1 MGGPARRQQSL
12 DDVAS
17 RFLDADP
24 RALARALTWVE
35 DADPRG
41 RQLLGRV
48 YDRTGRAR
56 VLGVTG
62 SPGAGKST
70 LVDQLVT
77 RMAGAGR
84 KVGIIAVDPSSAFSG
99 GAILGDRIR
108 MRAAGEVPGVYIR
121 SMATR
126 GHLGGLARA
135 TDDAVDLLDAFG
147 FDDVVIETVGVGQD
161 EIEVV
166 RLAQVNL
173 VVLVPFM
180 GDDVQAI
187 KAGIMEIADAY
198 VINKADREGA
208 DRLEAQLRYMM
219 QLYEGEA
226 KDVPIRHTV
235 ATRGDGVEELLATI
249 DELAQAQCGEA
260 ASAKRQARVAERL
273 TRLLRDTL
281 LAGFHEREGAAA
293 DLAEA
298 AASVSQRRED
308 PYGAVERLLAARGE
322 GGPRL
327 DHLGIAVADSEGALR
342 FWRDALGLQV
352 AHEEEV
358 ASEKVKV
365 TMLPAGESRVEL
377 LEPLPGDGGPVGAY
391 LEKRGGGIHHVCV
404 RVPDIRAALARLESA
419 GAQVVGEAPR
429 QGAGGC
435 LVAFVHP
442 KSTGG
447 VLLELS
453 QAPREGA

>member
-1 MGGPARRQQSL
+1 MGTPSRRRQTL
-12 DDVAS
+12 EDVAA
-17 RFLDADP
+17 RFRAGEI
-24 RALARALTWVE
+24 RALSRALTWVE

-41 RQLLGRV
+41 RALLGQV

-70 LVDQLVT
+70 LVDQMVS
-77 RMAGAGR
+77 RMAAEGR

-108 MRAAGEVPGVYIR
+108 MRSAGEIEGVYIR

-147 FDDVVIETVGVGQD
+147 FDDIVIETVGVGQD

-166 RLAQVNL
+166 QLAQVNL

-208 DRLEAQLRYMM
+208 AGLEAQLRYMM

-226 KDVPIRHTV
+226 MDVPIRHTV
-235 ATRGDGVEELLATI
+235 ATRGEGVDELLSTVTESARARRRTSPRRR
-249 DELAQAQCGEA
+249 A
-260 ASAKRQARVAERL
+260 AWPIG
-273 TRLLRDTL
+273 TRTPTPPSIACWP
-281 LAGFHEREGAAA
+281 LAGPPGRSSTTSASRSPTATWPSASGATPWA
-293 DLAEA
+293 
-298 AASVSQRRED
+298 
-308 PYGAVERLLAARGE
+308 
-322 GGPRL
+322 
-327 DHLGIAVADSEGALR
+327 
-342 FWRDALGLQV
+342 
-352 AHEEEV
+352 
-358 ASEKVKV
+358 
-365 TMLPAGESRVEL
+365 
-377 LEPLPGDGGPVGAY
+377 
-391 LEKRGGGIHHVCV
+391 
-404 RVPDIRAALARLESA
+404 
-419 GAQVVGEAPR
+419 
-429 QGAGGC
+429 
-435 LVAFVHP
+435 
-442 KSTGG
+442 
-447 VLLELS
+447 
-453 QAPREGA
+453 